1 MAPDGETHW
10 HPQIGLALGGGV
22 ARGFA
27 HIGVLRAL
35 ERNNIVPDIVV
46 GTSIGAVVGA
56 AYLAGKLDVLEDWA
70 RSLNRF
76 RILSYLDFRV
86 NSGGLINGSRL
97 VDTLDEHLGGLM
109 IEELP
114 RPFIAVATDLGSGHE
129 VWLRKGPL
137 VERLRASFSLPGI
150 FPPTWCEHR
159 WLIDGALV
167 NPVPT
172 SAALAMGAQMTI
184 AVNLNSDIIGN
195 ARRPGQSIPTVAG
208 FDLLEQQHEAATLA
222 SRIPLARRFFRRELS
237 RQGEYRLKLPARH
250 GVTAHVNVGSV
261 FGQFHTVVA
270 VPTFHEL
277 HGGRVKDLQRVHGSA
292 RWHQHSEKAAEIALK
307 LHLISLTEVLN
318 QIVQRPKILVVVD
331 HQCASQSAARHQLQ
345 NRNSVDCVVTLGCA
359 WVVMHLGKQVEL

>member
-184 AVNLNSDIIGN
+184 AVNLNADIIGA
-195 ARRPGQSIPTVAG
+195 ARKPGAKIQTVAG
-208 FDLLEQQHEAATLA
+208 FDLLEEDHETAKKARRTPFL
-222 SRIPLARRFFRRELS
+222 RRFFHREPDHPSMFGVMFSSLNILQDRIARS
-237 RQGEYRLKLPARH
+237 RLAGEPPDIAIDPR
-250 GVTAHVNVGSV
+250 VGHIGLAE
-261 FGQFHTVVA
+261 FD
-270 VPTFHEL
+270 
-277 HGGRVKDLQRVHGSA
+277 R
-292 RWHQHSEKAAEIALK
+292 AAELIDAGAAAVEHKLDQIRDGIA
-307 LHLISLTEVLN
+307 VLGA
-318 QIVQRPKILVVVD
+318 PYL
-331 HQCASQSAARHQLQ
+331 
-345 NRNSVDCVVTLGCA
+345 RNGD
-359 WVVMHLGKQVEL
+359 